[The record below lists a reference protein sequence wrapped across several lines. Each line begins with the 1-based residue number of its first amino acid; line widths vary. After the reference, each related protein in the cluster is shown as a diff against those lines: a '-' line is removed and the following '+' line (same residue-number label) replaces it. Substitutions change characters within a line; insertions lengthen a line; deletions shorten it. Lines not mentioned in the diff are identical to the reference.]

1 MKNKYKNLLTNS
13 LIFAIAN
20 FGSKILKFLIVPFY
34 TYYLTTKQFG
44 AVDLLT
50 TTVSLLSPF
59 VLLGTNEALLRFS
72 FKKEIAIES
81 LFSNCILICTS
92 TSTVLLI
99 CLLFFKDSLFFVN
112 KWMFFILL
120 MITSIEML
128 LLYFS
133 RGLNKNVDFAF
144 AGVLNT
150 VVLLASNIILLVY
163 LHLGINGYIYSLIL
177 ASLLSSIYLI
187 LRLQIYNFFSLKYLD
202 LSLMRKILVYSLP
215 MMPNAIMWWVMN
227 TSDRYI
233 IYYYLGIAATGIY
246 AISYKLPSI
255 ISVITNI
262 FYQAWQVSAIQ
273 NSDANDNFYSNV
285 IDYFSKFSLLL
296 AGILIFVIKPL
307 IFLLVEKSYEISW
320 MYTPFLILG
329 SVFSGMSSVVGVSY
343 TVKEKTVGIFKTSL
357 IGAIVNIMLS
367 LILTPFMGMQ
377 GTALATFIG
386 FYLVWLTR
394 VLQVKALDNLNF
406 DFKLF
411 HIDLFLIF
419 VEIVFLL
426 LDNLYCTVF
435 SFLVVVILLVN
446 ERKFL
451 YKLITLIIKH

>member
-13 LIFAIAN
+13 LIFAVAN

-72 FKKEIAIES
+72 FKKEITVES
-81 LFSNCILICTS
+81 LFTNCILICAS
-92 TSTVLLI
+92 TSTGLMI
-99 CLLFFKDSLFFVN
+99 CLYFFAETLFLVN
-112 KWMFFILL
+112 KWLFFILL
-120 MITSIEML
+120 MLTSVEML

-133 RGLNKNVDFAF
+133 RGLNKNIDFAF

-150 VVLLASNIILLVY
+150 VVLLVSNIILLVY
-163 LHLGINGYIYSLIL
+163 LHLGIKGYIYSLIL
-177 ASLLSSIYLI
+177 ASLSSTLYLI
-187 LRLQIYNFFSLKYLD
+187 FRLQIYNFFSLKYLD
-202 LSLMRKILVYSLP
+202 LSLMKNILVYSLP
-215 MMPNAIMWWVMN
+215 MMPNAIMWWIMN

-273 NSDANDNFYSNV
+273 NSDDNDNFYSNV

-296 AGILIFVIKPL
+296 ASILILIIKPV

-343 TVKEKTVGIFKTSL
+343 TVKEKTVGIFKTSF
-357 IGAIVNIMLS
+357 IGAILNILLS
-367 LILTPFMGMQ
+367 LILTPFIGMQ

-386 FYLVWLTR
+386 FYLVWLIR
-394 VLQVKALDNLNF
+394 VLQVKVLDDLTF

-411 HIDLFLIF
+411 HVNLFLIF
-419 VEIVFLL
+419 IEIFFLL
-426 LDNLYCTVF
+426 LDNTYCGVL
-435 SFLVVVILLVN
+435 SFLTVVVIFVN

-451 YKLITLIIKH
+451 YKLFKLIVKH

>member
-72 FKKEIAIES
+72 FKKEITIES
-81 LFSNCILICTS
+81 LFSNCIIICTS

-99 CLLFFKDSLFFVN
+99 CLLFFEDSLFFVN
-112 KWMFFILL
+112 KWMFFVLL
-120 MITSIEML
+120 MVTSIEML

-133 RGLNKNVDFAF
+133 RGLNKNIDFAF

-163 LHLGINGYIYSLIL
+163 LHSGINGYIYSLVL
-177 ASLLSSIYLI
+177 ASLLSTIYLI
-187 LRLQIYNFFSLKYLD
+187 LRLRIYNFFSLKYLD

-215 MMPNAIMWWVMN
+215 MMPNAIMWWIMN

-273 NSDANDNFYSNV
+273 NSDDNDNFYSNV

-329 SVFSGMSSVVGVSY
+329 SVFSGMSSIVGVSY

-367 LILTPFMGMQ
+367 LIFTPFIGMQ

-394 VLQVKALDNLNF
+394 VLQVKALDDLNF

-419 VEIVFLL
+419 VEIIFLL

-435 SFLVVVILLVN
+435 SFIVVVILFVN

-451 YKLITLIIKH
+451 HKLITLIIKH

>member
-215 MMPNAIMWWVMN
+215 MMPNAIMWWIMN

-394 VLQVKALDNLNF
+394 VLQVKTLDNLNF

-419 VEIVFLL
+419 VEIIFLL

>member
-133 RGLNKNVDFAF
+133 RGLNKNVNFAF

-215 MMPNAIMWWVMN
+215 MMPNAIMWWIMN

-394 VLQVKALDNLNF
+394 VLQVKTLDNLNF

-419 VEIVFLL
+419 VEIIFLL

>member
-1 MKNKYKNLLTNS
+1 MKKKYKNLLTNS

-133 RGLNKNVDFAF
+133 RGLNKNIDFAF

-177 ASLLSSIYLI
+177 ASLLSTIYLI

-215 MMPNAIMWWVMN
+215 MMPNAIMWWIMN

-273 NSDANDNFYSNV
+273 NSDDNDNFYSNV

-296 AGILIFVIKPL
+296 AGVLIFVIKPL

-357 IGAIVNIMLS
+357 IGALVNIMLS
-367 LILTPFMGMQ
+367 LIFTPFIGMQ

-394 VLQVKALDNLNF
+394 VLQVKALDDLDF

-411 HIDLFLIF
+411 HIDLVLIF
-419 VEIVFLL
+419 FEIIFLL

-435 SFLVVVILLVN
+435 SFIVVVILFVN

>member
-1 MKNKYKNLLTNS
+1 M
-13 LIFAIAN
+13 IFAIAN

-72 FKKEIAIES
+72 FKKEITIES
-81 LFSNCILICTS
+81 LFSNCIIICTS

-99 CLLFFKDSLFFVN
+99 CLLFFEDSLFFVN
-112 KWMFFILL
+112 KWMFFVLL
-120 MITSIEML
+120 MVTSIEML

-133 RGLNKNVDFAF
+133 RGLNKNIDFAF

-163 LHLGINGYIYSLIL
+163 LHSGINGYIYSLVL
-177 ASLLSSIYLI
+177 ASLLSTIYLI
-187 LRLQIYNFFSLKYLD
+187 LRLRIYNFFSLKYLD

-215 MMPNAIMWWVMN
+215 MMPNAIMWWIMN

-273 NSDANDNFYSNV
+273 NSDDNDNFYSNV

-329 SVFSGMSSVVGVSY
+329 SVFSGMSSIVGVSY

-367 LILTPFMGMQ
+367 LIFTPFIGMQ

-394 VLQVKALDNLNF
+394 VLQVKALDDLNF

-419 VEIVFLL
+419 VEIIFLL

-435 SFLVVVILLVN
+435 SFIVVVILFVN

-451 YKLITLIIKH
+451 HKLITLIIKH